1 MEELQQNN
9 EYELQQLKT
18 ELSEKHEK
26 ALEELRSELEEAQNN
41 ELAAV
46 RKSAVQS
53 RNNFTMSMDSL
64 DIEVMYKISLPLF
77 LYFLQ

>member
-18 ELSEKHEK
+18 DLSEKHEK
-26 ALEELRSELEEAQNN
+26 ALQELKNELEEVQNN

-46 RKSAVQS
+46 RRSAVES
-53 RNNFTMSMDSL
+53 RTNFTMSMDSL
-64 DIEVMYKISLPLF
+64 DIEVMQKISFTALHIP
-77 LYFLQ
+77 